1 METGSSVILDTC
13 GDDSVLLQTVKNIVN
28 QNQHNELEPEEEE
41 FFLVT
46 DVENEH
52 HRNIDVTNEDTVCN
66 LNESLEKVSWSGLCR
81 ICANVNDHLIPI
93 FEGEGMEHALCN
105 KIHKYL
111 PIHISEN
118 DTLPLQLCYHCAATL
133 LAWHELAE
141 GCLNAERRLLEIQ
154 TSSQNKQYFQPQSTD
169 ESETLPETNISHVT
183 EKVFPSQENEVKS
196 EAYEKEAANDSSRSL
211 TLLILKKLFMCH
223 DNGVK
228 KCPPSA
234 FFKYTYKSG
243 VKPRLF
249 SRSSSNRTP
258 FKMFL
263 EMHNIFWKPYKK
275 RCQLQQKK
283 SNMGGDCGSI
293 WIAVMDTTL
302 EHSSIADLQQNNDTE
317 VKGEMCEEYKQN
329 NAKILDREQNTCM
342 VAFLPNVNNEPQKT
356 KMCKTSLSDTKDS
369 NEHIKKQKNF
379 SDTQESYQCIEC
391 GKFFK
396 LKDSVK
402 ESFKSATFIMFPGMV
417 LNNEGN
423 LCGILWQPDDNSII
437 QISTI
442 QLEDSKIERLQYL
455 QCVQCEIVFTDI
467 KCLINHMNAQHS
479 AGMYYCSHCKLAYNG
494 SNKAFEE
501 HLTTH
506 YNTTYVVSK
515 HTQVE
520 NQITLMEESNN
531 SEVQKEEEV
540 NTEVSCNE
548 QLLFTCHLCNRS
560 YKKKSEL
567 KKHVVLHDELIQAQ
581 NRDEAE
587 LIHKAKQI
595 INNRISYKCELCKK
609 VIFTKRGFLRHMRVH
624 SGKRPCKCELCGK
637 CYRIEQDLARHIRD
651 VHE

>member
-28 QNQHNELEPEEEE
+28 QNQHNELEPEEEG

-183 EKVFPSQENEVKS
+183 EKVFPGQESEVKS
-196 EAYEKEAANDSSRSL
+196 EAYEKEAANDS
-211 TLLILKKLFMCH
+211 
-223 DNGVK
+223 
-228 KCPPSA
+228 
-234 FFKYTYKSG
+234 
-243 VKPRLF
+243 

-342 VAFLPNVNNEPQKT
+342 VAFLPNVNNESQKT

-396 LKDSVK
+396 LKDS
-402 ESFKSATFIMFPGMV
+402 
-417 LNNEGN
+417 
-423 LCGILWQPDDNSII
+423 
-437 QISTI
+437 
-442 QLEDSKIERLQYL
+442 Y
-455 QCVQCEIVFTDI
+455 
-467 KCLINHMNAQHS
+467 
-479 AGMYYCSHCKLAYNG
+479 
-494 SNKAFEE
+494 
-501 HLTTH
+501 
-506 YNTTYVVSK
+506 
-515 HTQVE
+515 
-520 NQITLMEESNN
+520 
-531 SEVQKEEEV
+531 
-540 NTEVSCNE
+540 
-548 QLLFTCHLCNRS
+548 
-560 YKKKSEL
+560 
-567 KKHVVLHDELIQAQ
+567 
-581 NRDEAE
+581 
-587 LIHKAKQI
+587 
-595 INNRISYKCELCKK
+595 
-609 VIFTKRGFLRHMRVH
+609 LRHMRIHKDERPFTCHVCGKQFRDSGGLSRHLKDVHAKLKNFMCDICGKSFASKATRDDHRRTHTGERPYICDSCGKTFKSKASLYIHSKLHTNEFPHPCTYCNKKFRRRQEMLAHVTTHTGEKNYGCDICSKRFRVKSELVRHKLVH
-624 SGKRPCKCELCGK
+624 SETKPFVCVKCGLAFRQKRYLNNHIKS
-637 CYRIEQDLARHIRD
+637 RHVDLLQMG
-651 VHE
+651 

>member
-52 HRNIDVTNEDTVCN
+52 HRNIDVTNEDSLCN

-141 GCLNAERRLLEIQ
+141 GCINAERRLLEIQ

-169 ESETLPETNISHVT
+169 ESETLPETTISHVT
-183 EKVFPSQENEVKS
+183 EKVFPSQESEVKN
-196 EAYEKEAANDSSRSL
+196 EAYEKEAANNSSRSL

-223 DNGVK
+223 DYGLE

-234 FFKYTYKSG
+234 FFKCTYKSG
-243 VKPRLF
+243 VKLRLF

-302 EHSSIADLQQNNDTE
+302 EHPSIADLQQNNDTE

-342 VAFLPNVNNEPQKT
+342 VAFLPNINNETQKT
-356 KMCKTSLSDTKDS
+356 KMCKTSLMSRNHS
-369 NEHIKKQKNF
+369 NLLRLLCFQVWF
-379 SDTQESYQCIEC
+379 
-391 GKFFK
+391 
-396 LKDSVK
+396 
-402 ESFKSATFIMFPGMV
+402 
-417 LNNEGN
+417 NNEGN
-423 LCGILWQPDDNSII
+423 LCGILCNSWQPEDNSII

-442 QLEDSKIERLQYL
+442 QVEDSKTERLQYL

-479 AGMYYCSHCKLAYNG
+479 AGMHYCSHCKLAYNG
-494 SNKAFEE
+494 SSKAFEE

-506 YNTTYVVSK
+506 YNTTYAVSK
-515 HTQVE
+515 HMRVE
-520 NQITLMEESNN
+520 NQIVLMEESKTESND
-531 SEVQKEEEV
+531 SEVQKEKEM
-540 NTEVSCNE
+540 NIDVSCNE
-548 QLLFTCHLCNRS
+548 QLLFTCHLCSKS

-567 KKHVVLHDELIQAQ
+567 KKHVILHDDIIQAQ

-651 VHE
+651 VHEELTEKHN

>member
-52 HRNIDVTNEDTVCN
+52 HRNIDVTNDNSVCN
-66 LNESLEKVSWSGLCR
+66 LNESLEKISWTGLCR

-141 GCLNAERRLLEIQ
+141 GCLSAERRLLEIQ

-169 ESETLPETNISHVT
+169 ESVTLPETTVSHVT
-183 EKVFPSQENEVKS
+183 EKVFTSQESEVKN
-196 EAYEKEAANDSSRSL
+196 EAYESKEAANDS
-211 TLLILKKLFMCH
+211 
-223 DNGVK
+223 N
-228 KCPPSA
+228 
-234 FFKYTYKSG
+234 
-243 VKPRLF
+243 
-249 SRSSSNRTP
+249 RSSSNRTP

-302 EHSSIADLQQNNDTE
+302 EHPSIADLQQNNDTD
-317 VKGEMCEEYKQN
+317 VKGEICEEYKQN

-342 VAFLPNVNNEPQKT
+342 VAFLPSVNNESQKT
-356 KMCKTSLSDTKDS
+356 KICKTSLNDTKDT
-369 NEHIKKQKNF
+369 NEQIKKQKNF

-396 LKDSVK
+396 LKDS
-402 ESFKSATFIMFPGMV
+402 
-417 LNNEGN
+417 
-423 LCGILWQPDDNSII
+423 
-437 QISTI
+437 
-442 QLEDSKIERLQYL
+442 Y
-455 QCVQCEIVFTDI
+455 
-467 KCLINHMNAQHS
+467 
-479 AGMYYCSHCKLAYNG
+479 
-494 SNKAFEE
+494 
-501 HLTTH
+501 
-506 YNTTYVVSK
+506 
-515 HTQVE
+515 
-520 NQITLMEESNN
+520 
-531 SEVQKEEEV
+531 
-540 NTEVSCNE
+540 
-548 QLLFTCHLCNRS
+548 
-560 YKKKSEL
+560 
-567 KKHVVLHDELIQAQ
+567 
-581 NRDEAE
+581 
-587 LIHKAKQI
+587 
-595 INNRISYKCELCKK
+595 
-609 VIFTKRGFLRHMRVH
+609 LRHMRIHKDERPFTCHVCGKQFRDSGGLSRHLKDVHAKLKNFMCDICGKSFASKATRDDHRRTHTGERPYICDSCGKTFKSKASLYIHSKLHTNEFPHPCTYCNKKFRRRQEMLAHVTTHTGEKNYGCDICSKRFRVKSELVRHKLVH
-624 SGKRPCKCELCGK
+624 SETKPFVCVKCGLAFRQKRYLNNHIKS
-637 CYRIEQDLARHIRD
+637 RHVDLLQMG
-651 VHE
+651 

>member
-52 HRNIDVTNEDTVCN
+52 HRNIDVTNDNSVCN
-66 LNESLEKVSWSGLCR
+66 LNESLEKISWTGLCR

-141 GCLNAERRLLEIQ
+141 GCLSAERRLLEIQ

-169 ESETLPETNISHVT
+169 ESVTLPETTVSHVT
-183 EKVFPSQENEVKS
+183 EKVFTSQESEVKN
-196 EAYEKEAANDSSRSL
+196 EAYESKEAANDS
-211 TLLILKKLFMCH
+211 
-223 DNGVK
+223 N
-228 KCPPSA
+228 
-234 FFKYTYKSG
+234 
-243 VKPRLF
+243 
-249 SRSSSNRTP
+249 RSSSNRTP

-302 EHSSIADLQQNNDTE
+302 EHPSITDLQQNNDTD
-317 VKGEMCEEYKQN
+317 VKGEICEEYKQN

-342 VAFLPNVNNEPQKT
+342 VAFLPNVNNESQKT
-356 KMCKTSLSDTKDS
+356 KICKTSLNDTKDT
-369 NEHIKKQKNF
+369 NEQIKKQKNF

-396 LKDSVK
+396 LKDS
-402 ESFKSATFIMFPGMV
+402 
-417 LNNEGN
+417 
-423 LCGILWQPDDNSII
+423 
-437 QISTI
+437 
-442 QLEDSKIERLQYL
+442 Y
-455 QCVQCEIVFTDI
+455 
-467 KCLINHMNAQHS
+467 
-479 AGMYYCSHCKLAYNG
+479 
-494 SNKAFEE
+494 
-501 HLTTH
+501 
-506 YNTTYVVSK
+506 
-515 HTQVE
+515 
-520 NQITLMEESNN
+520 
-531 SEVQKEEEV
+531 
-540 NTEVSCNE
+540 
-548 QLLFTCHLCNRS
+548 
-560 YKKKSEL
+560 
-567 KKHVVLHDELIQAQ
+567 
-581 NRDEAE
+581 
-587 LIHKAKQI
+587 
-595 INNRISYKCELCKK
+595 
-609 VIFTKRGFLRHMRVH
+609 LRHMRIHKDERPFTCHVCGKQFRDSGGLSRHLKDVHAKLKNFMCDICGKSFASKATRDDHRRTHTGERPYICDSCGKTFKSKASLYIHSKLHTNEFPHPCTYCNKKFRRRQEMLAHVTTHTGEKNYGCDICSKRFRVKSELVRHKLVH
-624 SGKRPCKCELCGK
+624 SETKPFVCVKCGLAFRQKRYLNNHIKS
-637 CYRIEQDLARHIRD
+637 RHVDLLQMG
-651 VHE
+651 

>member
-28 QNQHNELEPEEEE
+28 QNQHNDLEPEEEE

-52 HRNIDVTNEDTVCN
+52 HRNIDVTNDNSVCN
-66 LNESLEKVSWSGLCR
+66 LNESLEKISWTGLCR

-141 GCLNAERRLLEIQ
+141 GCLSAERRLLEIQ

-169 ESETLPETNISHVT
+169 ESVTLPETTVSHVT
-183 EKVFPSQENEVKS
+183 EKVFTSQESEVKN
-196 EAYEKEAANDSSRSL
+196 EAYESKEAANDS
-211 TLLILKKLFMCH
+211 
-223 DNGVK
+223 N
-228 KCPPSA
+228 
-234 FFKYTYKSG
+234 
-243 VKPRLF
+243 
-249 SRSSSNRTP
+249 RSSSNRTP

-302 EHSSIADLQQNNDTE
+302 EHPSIADLQQNNDTD

-342 VAFLPNVNNEPQKT
+342 VAFLPNVNNESQKT
-356 KMCKTSLSDTKDS
+356 KICKTSLNDTKDT
-369 NEHIKKQKNF
+369 NEQIKKQKNF

-396 LKDSVK
+396 LKDS
-402 ESFKSATFIMFPGMV
+402 
-417 LNNEGN
+417 
-423 LCGILWQPDDNSII
+423 
-437 QISTI
+437 
-442 QLEDSKIERLQYL
+442 Y
-455 QCVQCEIVFTDI
+455 
-467 KCLINHMNAQHS
+467 
-479 AGMYYCSHCKLAYNG
+479 
-494 SNKAFEE
+494 
-501 HLTTH
+501 
-506 YNTTYVVSK
+506 
-515 HTQVE
+515 
-520 NQITLMEESNN
+520 
-531 SEVQKEEEV
+531 
-540 NTEVSCNE
+540 
-548 QLLFTCHLCNRS
+548 
-560 YKKKSEL
+560 
-567 KKHVVLHDELIQAQ
+567 
-581 NRDEAE
+581 
-587 LIHKAKQI
+587 
-595 INNRISYKCELCKK
+595 
-609 VIFTKRGFLRHMRVH
+609 LRHMRIHKDERPFTCHVCGKQFRDSGGLSRHLKDVHAKLKNFMCDICGKSFASKATRDDHRRTHTGERPYICDSCGKTFKSKASLYIHSKLHTNEFPHPCTYCNKKFRRRQEMLAHVTTHTGEKNYGCDICSKRFRVKSELVRHKLVH
-624 SGKRPCKCELCGK
+624 SETKPFVCVKCMV
-637 CYRIEQDLARHIRD
+637 QQ
-651 VHE
+651 